1 MKRILLTAAASL
13 MLAACSTPQST
24 QYFVLPDS
32 RYTQPQTQGRELA
45 VDITLAEPLGGGGL
59 VYQTDALHINMAK
72 NHLWAADLENA
83 LAANISNQ
91 LNRINPRYTFVPVAR
106 SQSSERLR
114 VYIEA
119 FHGSYQGH
127 TLVSGYALWP
137 DGSSRAFSVETPQE
151 GDGYAAMVEALARG
165 LEQAA
170 VLMNR

>member
-1 MKRILLTAAASL
+1 MKRILIAAAAL

-32 RYTQPQTQGRELA
+32 RYTRPQTQGAELA
-45 VDITLAEPLGGGGL
+45 VEVILAEPLAGSGL

-83 LAANISNQ
+83 LAANISNK
-91 LNRINPRYTFVPVAR
+91 LNRLNPRHTFVPVAR
-106 SQSSERLR
+106 SSSETRLR

-127 TLVSGYALWP
+127 TLVSGYALWQ
-137 DGSSRAFSVETPQE
+137 DGTARPFAVETPQE
-151 GDGYAAMVEALARG
+151 GDGYAAMVESLARG